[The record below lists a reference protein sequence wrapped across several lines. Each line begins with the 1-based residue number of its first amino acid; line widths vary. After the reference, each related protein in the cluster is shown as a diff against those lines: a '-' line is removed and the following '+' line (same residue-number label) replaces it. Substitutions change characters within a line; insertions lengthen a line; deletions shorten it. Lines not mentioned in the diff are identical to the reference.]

1 MAVCMFWL
9 TANTQRPTIT
19 ASYKEVVQET
29 VLYCSRLV
37 QKHYGVSRP
46 QEIKIDW
53 VSSWELHLIGVSVHL
68 WSDLWITWAE
78 DHWILSRI
86 R

>member
-37 QKHYGVSRP
+37 QKHNGVSRP

-53 VSSWELHLIGVSVHL
+53 VSS
-68 WSDLWITWAE
+68 
-78 DHWILSRI
+78 
-86 R
+86 

>member
-53 VSSWELHLIGVSVHL
+53 VSS
-68 WSDLWITWAE
+68 
-78 DHWILSRI
+78 
-86 R
+86 